1 MNSAAPDASAGLPPG
16 GSWQRHGSGA
26 VAPLV
31 AVGLVALVTALLARE
46 PWIVLVGVPALV
58 VLALDVVV
66 PAPPQVTIS
75 AEVDQIRVNE
85 GALIEVTYRLVSTRS
100 GVLRIDF
107 GTSGGAEITDHS
119 HREVEVVAGVERT
132 ETVLVRFA
140 RWGLAEVNVAELG
153 WPSALGLVEWR
164 STPNFGRRVW
174 VHPALA
180 PARSRFGVARTG
192 LRAGQHL
199 SSQRG
204 GGVEYHSSRLFES
217 GDRWRDIDH
226 RTSAR
231 RNELWTRT
239 RHAERARDLVL
250 VVDFAADVGHTS
262 GRVADQVVR
271 LADAIARDH
280 LADRD
285 RVGLILIGQHLRT
298 LAPAEGSRQRER
310 IVELLVKGS
319 TRSGGSRT
327 RVGLTRL
334 IAPGSTIVIL
344 SPLIDRGLVTEV
356 LGLRRQGRDVVVVRL
371 GSDLVERYRSVNDG
385 LERAAASLR
394 IIEDNEVI
402 ADLESRGVVVSDI
415 SLDEALSSGLDR
427 AQLRHQVAVRSRR
440 RP

>member
-1 MNSAAPDASAGLPPG
+1 M
-16 GSWQRHGSGA
+16 
-26 VAPLV
+26 
-31 AVGLVALVTALLARE
+31 
-46 PWIVLVGVPALV
+46 
-58 VLALDVVV
+58 
-66 PAPPQVTIS
+66 
-75 AEVDQIRVNE
+75 
-85 GALIEVTYRLVSTRS
+85 
-100 GVLRIDF
+100 
-107 GTSGGAEITDHS
+107 
-119 HREVEVVAGVERT
+119 
-132 ETVLVRFA
+132 
-140 RWGLAEVNVAELG
+140 
-153 WPSALGLVEWR
+153 
-164 STPNFGRRVW
+164 
-174 VHPALA
+174 
-180 PARSRFGVARTG
+180 
-192 LRAGQHL
+192 
-199 SSQRG
+199 
-204 GGVEYHSSRLFES
+204 
-217 GDRWRDIDH
+217 
-226 RTSAR
+226 
-231 RNELWTRT
+231 
-239 RHAERARDLVL
+239 L

-298 LAPAEGSRQRER
+298 MAPAEGSRQRER

-427 AQLRHQVAVRSRR
+427 AQLRHQVAVRSRK